1 MRLGLRIALV
11 LGLAALLAG
20 PAFAQGQRRQGQRGG
35 GFGQGGVGQLLQNEG
50 VQKELKM
57 DPDQVTKAKEAV
69 TKVTEAHRDDTAKLR
84 EITDMAERREKSQAL
99 NATITKETLAAVG
112 DILKPDQLKR
122 LHQIQLQTA
131 GLRAFS
137 QADVQTALKLNDDQ
151 KAKIKTITDDANKEM
166 AEFRPM
172 RGAGGGGGGGARPN
186 PENLAKIQAIQ
197 KGAAEKVQ
205 GVLTDDQKKTWKDM
219 TGEPFQL
226 QTGRRRTDT
235 N

>member
-35 GFGQGGVGQLLQNEG
+35 GFGQGGVGQLLQNES

-57 DPDQVTKAKEAV
+57 DPDQVTKTKEAV
-69 TKVTEAHRDDTAKLR
+69 TKVTEAHRDDTTKLR

-151 KAKIKTITDDANKEM
+151 KAKIKTITDDANKEL

-172 RGAGGGGGGGARPN
+172 RGAGGGGGGARPN
-186 PENLAKIQAIQ
+186 PENQAKIQAIQ
-197 KGAAEKVQ
+197 KAATEKVQ
-205 GVLTDDQKKTWKDM
+205 GVLTDDQKKSWKDM

-226 QTGRRRTDT
+226 QAGGRRRTDT

>member
-1 MRLGLRIALV
+1 MRFAVKMVLV

-20 PAFAQGQRRQGQRGG
+20 PALAQGQRRQGQRGG
-35 GFGQGGVGQLLQNEG
+35 GFGQGGVGQLLQNES

-57 DPDQVTKAKEAV
+57 DPDQVTKTKDAV

-84 EITDMAERREKSQAL
+84 EITDMAERREKMQAL
-99 NATITKETLAAVG
+99 NATVTKETLAAVG

-137 QADVQTALKLNDDQ
+137 QTEVQTALKLTDDQ
-151 KAKIKTITDDANKEM
+151 KAKIKTISDDVTKET
-166 AEFRPM
+166 ADLRPM
-172 RGAGGGGGGGARPN
+172 RGAGGGGGGGRGN

-197 KGAAEKVQ
+197 KTGLEKAQ

-226 QTGRRRTDT
+226 QAGRRRTDT